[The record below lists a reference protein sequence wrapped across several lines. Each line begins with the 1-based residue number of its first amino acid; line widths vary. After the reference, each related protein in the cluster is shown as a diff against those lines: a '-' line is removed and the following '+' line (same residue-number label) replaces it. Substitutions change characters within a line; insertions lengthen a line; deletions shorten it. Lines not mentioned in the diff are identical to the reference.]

1 MKTRSYTKFSSLFG
15 SVLLVAI
22 TVISSGCATKAKPV
36 ENQPV
41 AFVDSM
47 TVPLAFEDAW
57 LLTRDVLLQQDG
69 IEIYT
74 RDKRGMFVVYTD
86 MHREKLLVPK
96 RSMLTITLEEESKSA
111 TKIAV
116 ETVAQRYGVTVL
128 TYPGWREDNKVS
140 EEEVGREIME
150 SIRGKASSN

>member
-1 MKTRSYTKFSSLFG
+1 M
-15 SVLLVAI
+15 VLVAI
-22 TVISSGCATKAKPV
+22 TVMTSGCATKPKQV
-36 ENQPV
+36 ETQPV

-47 TVPLAFEDAW
+47 TIPMAFEDAW

-86 MHREKLLVPK
+86 MHREKLIVPK
-96 RSMLTITLEEESKSA
+96 RSMLTITLEEETKTD

-150 SIRGKASSN
+150 SIRAQVSTN

>member
-1 MKTRSYTKFSSLFG
+1 M
-15 SVLLVAI
+15 
-22 TVISSGCATKAKPV
+22 
-36 ENQPV
+36 